1 MYIVQYGCGRT
12 EGGCLGA
19 GGAPRFEEDG
29 RGQGMGCRGG
39 GGLVADG
46 SKKVAMVWGWG
57 GTGAGDGQGVEE
69 GCRVGWWGGGGGPIR
84 SLLT

>member
-1 MYIVQYGCGRT
+1 MGT
-12 EGGCLGA
+12 

-29 RGQGMGCRGG
+29 RRQGVGCRGG
-39 GGLVADG
+39 DLVAGG

-69 GCRVGWWGGGGGPIR
+69 GCRVGLGGGGAGLGLGPIR